1 MVFGNYDENIKEYN
15 SKIAAVEKEIAT
27 LRGQIKP
34 VESILQEKK
43 DKRERLEKEFDTY
56 VKKEEEKV
64 EEKLKD
70 LGMKAQRAEKYLDMA
85 KDNVNDCA
93 RDLNNY
99 PAAQQDFYKRRLYN
113 AKKELNIRR
122 DEAED
127 AKSAFDREKVR
138 AKSKAM
144 FTNERTKKISET
156 IDNLNRKIPKLIK
169 EIQKCEDMIKKKEDR
184 IHKIQEHIRQNELMK
199 HYVKEAEMKR
209 KLQEPLV
216 EKIPKESPKKE
227 SPKKKSPK
235 KTVKSSPTKKKCP
248 KGSKL
253 NKKTGRCNKNKPKN
267 KSKRSRCPNGSRKN
281 PKTGNCEKK

>member
-15 SKIAAVEKEIAT
+15 SKIAAIEKEIAT
-27 LRGQIKP
+27 LRP
-34 VESILQEKK
+34 MVRDVESILQEKK
-43 DKRERLEKEFDTY
+43 DKRDRLEKEFDTY

-70 LGMKAQRAEKYLDMA
+70 LGMKAQRAQKYLDMA
-85 KDNVNDCA
+85 KDNVNDCV

-99 PAAQQDFYKRRLYN
+99 PTQQDFYQRRLYN

-127 AKSAFDREKVR
+127 AESAFNREKVR

-156 IDNLNRKIPKLIK
+156 IDNLNRKIPRLIK
-169 EIQKCEDMIKKKEDR
+169 EIQKVEDMIKKKEDR

-199 HYVKEAEMKR
+199 HYVKEAEMK
-209 KLQEPLV
+209 KKAQEPLV
-216 EKIPKESPKKE
+216 EKLPKE

-235 KTVKSSPTKKKCP
+235 KKTVKSAPTKKKCP

>member
-1 MVFGNYDENIKEYN
+1 MVFGNYDENIKNYN
-15 SKIAAVEKEIAT
+15 SKIAVIKKEIDQ
-27 LRGQIKP
+27 LRP
-34 VESILQEKK
+34 MVRDVESILQEKK

-64 EEKLKD
+64 EGKLKD

-85 KDNVNDCA
+85 KDHVNDCA
-93 RDLNNY
+93 RDINNY
-99 PAAQQDFYKRRLYN
+99 PTQQDFYQRRLYN

-127 AKSAFDREKVR
+127 AKNAFDREKVR
-138 AKSKAM
+138 ARSKAM
-144 FTNERTKKISET
+144 FTNERTKKISEM
-156 IDNLNRKIPKLIK
+156 IDNIDRKIPKIMK
-169 EIQKCEDMIKKKEDR
+169 DIQKGEGEIKKKEDR

-199 HYVKEAEMKR
+199 HYVKEAEMK
-209 KLQEPLV
+209 KKVEEPLV
-216 EKIPKESPKKE
+216 EKLPKE

-235 KTVKSSPTKKKCP
+235 KKTVKSAPTKKKCP

>member
-34 VESILQEKK
+34 VESTLKEKK
-43 DKRERLEKEFDTY
+43 DKRDRLEKEFDTY

-64 EEKLKD
+64 EGKLKE
-70 LGMKAQRAEKYLDMA
+70 LGMKSQRAEKYLDMA
-85 KDNVNDCA
+85 KDHVNDCV
-93 RDLNNY
+93 RDINNY
-99 PAAQQDFYKRRLYN
+99 PAAQQDFYQRRLYN

-169 EIQKCEDMIKKKEDR
+169 EIQKGEDMIKKKEDR
-184 IHKIQEHIRQNELMK
+184 IHKIQEYIRQNELMK
-199 HYVKEAEMKR
+199 QYVKEAEMK
-209 KLQEPLV
+209 KKVQEPLV
-216 EKIPKESPKKE
+216 EKIPKESPKKK
-227 SPKKKSPK
+227 SPKK
-235 KTVKSSPTKKKCP
+235 KTVKSAPTKKKCP

>member
-34 VESILQEKK
+34 IESTLKEKK
-43 DKRERLEKEFDTY
+43 DKRDRLEKEFDTY

-64 EEKLKD
+64 EGKLKD
-70 LGMKAQRAEKYLDMA
+70 LGMKAQGTQKSLDMA
-85 KDNVNDCA
+85 KDYVNDCV
-93 RDLNNY
+93 RDLGNY
-99 PAAQQDFYKRRLYN
+99 PAQQDFYHRRLYN
-113 AKKELNIRR
+113 AKREMEKVRIAA
-122 DEAED
+122 DD
-127 AKSAFDREKVR
+127 AKWAFDRAKID
-138 AKSKAM
+138 AKSKAK
-144 FTNERTKKISET
+144 FTNERTKKITEI
-156 IDNLNRKIPKLIK
+156 IDNLNRKIPKLMK
-169 EIQKCEDMIKKKEDR
+169 EIQKGEDIIKKKEDR

-199 HYVKEAEMKR
+199 HYVKEAEMK
-209 KLQEPLV
+209 KKAQEPLV
-216 EKIPKESPKKE
+216 KKIPKESPKKE

-235 KTVKSSPTKKKCP
+235 KTVKSAPTKKKCP

>member
-15 SKIAAVEKEIAT
+15 SKISAIEKEIAT

-34 VESILQEKK
+34 VESTLKEKK
-43 DKRERLEKEFDTY
+43 DKRDRLEKEFDTY

-64 EEKLKD
+64 EGKLKD
-70 LGMKAQRAEKYLDMA
+70 LGMKAQGAEKYLDMA
-85 KDNVNDCA
+85 KDHVNDCV
-93 RDLNNY
+93 RDINNY
-99 PAAQQDFYKRRLYN
+99 PAAQQDFYQRRLYN

-169 EIQKCEDMIKKKEDR
+169 EIQKGEDMIKKKEDR
-184 IHKIQEHIRQNELMK
+184 IHKIQEYIRQNELMK
-199 HYVKEAEMKR
+199 QYVKEAEMK
-209 KLQEPLV
+209 
-216 EKIPKESPKKE
+216 KKAQQ
-227 SPKKKSPK
+227 
-235 KTVKSSPTKKKCP
+235 
-248 KGSKL
+248 
-253 NKKTGRCNKNKPKN
+253 
-267 KSKRSRCPNGSRKN
+267 
-281 PKTGNCEKK
+281 